1 MTIQIEQIAQ
11 FLDHRD
17 WRYDLQAD
25 KNRIMTAV
33 NSDVV
38 EQFVIVIAV
47 QEEGE
52 YLSLFA
58 PELLYLKDHHYKG
71 VAFQTM
77 LAMAWEVTLLRW
89 EYDPSDGEVR
99 SSTGIAVEDG
109 RVTEKQFN
117 RLLSGLIQLTEEG
130 MTRLKQVLATGEDP
144 GRVGVEAQLLA
155 ALREMLPEELLGELG
170 AQLQQLS
177 DPET

>member
-25 KNRIMTAV
+25 KNRIITAV

-77 LAMAWEVTLLRW
+77 LAMAWEVKLLRW

-99 SSTGIAVEDG
+99 SSTGMAVEDG
-109 RVTEKQFN
+109 QVTEKQFN

-130 MTRLKQVLATGEDP
+130 DDAAEAGAGHGRGPRTSGSRGPVAGSVTGDAAPGTPRRTGGAIAT
-144 GRVGVEAQLLA
+144 VE
-155 ALREMLPEELLGELG
+155 
-170 AQLQQLS
+170 
-177 DPET
+177 